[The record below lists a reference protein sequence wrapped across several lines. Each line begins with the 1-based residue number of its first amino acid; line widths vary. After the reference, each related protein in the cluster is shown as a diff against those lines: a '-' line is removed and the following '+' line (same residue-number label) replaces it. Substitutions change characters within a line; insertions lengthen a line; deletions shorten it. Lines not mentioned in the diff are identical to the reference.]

1 VSGLAVV
8 AAFIAVVNPARA
20 VASIGPGLL
29 RAGRL
34 VALVGAAVAAA
45 AGVVLVAVHEPILDG
60 LSVSEPTFR
69 LGAGLVVAAM
79 GLRALLLAPEPWTEG
94 LAGGRLAALVPI
106 AFPVLIAPEM
116 AVTAVD
122 LGADEGT
129 GIAVVGVLVAMALA
143 AALGCW
149 SRLAED
155 RPPPPW
161 LVPLGRLLGA
171 GAVVFGVARVVSG
184 VFDV

>member
-1 VSGLAVV
+1 VL
-8 AAFIAVVNPARA
+8 AAFLVVVNPARA
-20 VASIGPGLL
+20 TASIGPNLL
-29 RAGRL
+29 RTGRF
-34 VALVGAAVAAA
+34 VAVTGAAVAAVV
-45 AGVVLVAVHEPILDG
+45 GVALVALHDPILDA

-69 LGAGLVVAAM
+69 LGAGLVIAAM

-94 LAGGRLAALVPI
+94 LAGGRLAALVPV
-106 AFPVLIAPEM
+106 AFPVLIAPEL
-116 AVTAVD
+116 AVTAID

-129 GIAVVGVLVAMALA
+129 GIAVAGVLVAMLVA
-143 AALGCW
+143 AALGSW
-149 SRLAED
+149 RRLSED